1 VTDTSVDSD
10 SPPRQDTRAVIRSWH
25 TEGYQLR
32 LEDDGN
38 DGAVIVCEA
47 DGAAAQTFGEISY
60 DPVKARHVINWNRD
74 GCLAIE
80 SYKRDH
86 WDSKFYYVMAAWR
99 SRT

>member
-1 VTDTSVDSD
+1 MMTTPRVETD
-10 SPPRQDTRAVIRSWH
+10 SPPAQEDRPVIESWW

-32 LEDDGN
+32 LEDIGN
-38 DGAVIVCEA
+38 GGAVIVCEA
-47 DGAAAQTFGEISY
+47 GAAAQKFGEISY
-60 DPVKARHVINWNRD
+60 DPAKARHVINWNRD